1 MLQVAVFVDAGY
13 LFAQG
18 SALLSGQKQ
27 SRQTIQLAAQEA
39 LAALCRAAEEAAP
52 NARLLRIYWYDGLLR
67 GNRPTAEQ
75 STLANS
81 PRTKLRLGM
90 VNSQGQ
96 QKGVDSLIVTDLID
110 LARNNAISDALLL
123 AGDED
128 LRIGVQIAQTFGVQI
143 HLLGIKPSRGSQ
155 SPDLIQEADT
165 HQEWDEATIQR
176 LMSVTLG
183 MPPDTAIQAVGSAA
197 EEEGSTEFSD
207 GLIKQ
212 EIATTLAAESEIML
226 HQYLTAYRVAPGTV
240 PVELDRPTLGRLGA
254 KVGRRLERDEVRHFR
269 KLFCEHLQARCD
281 EAPK

>member
-27 SRQTIQLAAQEA
+27 SRQTIQLAAQET

-155 SPDLIQEADT
+155 LPDLIQEADT